1 MQRTEEYNWLMR
13 HPDEVSRYSGEYIA
27 VVGESIV
34 AHGKSFK
41 SVFNEAQKHGDPL
54 MHKVPPAD
62 KEMII

>member
-1 MQRTEEYNWLMR
+1 MLRTEYNWLMR
-13 HPDEVSRYSGEYIA
+13 HPDEVGRYSGEYIA

-41 SVFNEAQKHGDPL
+41 TVFSEAKKHGDPL
-54 MHKVPPAD
+54 LHKVPPAD